1 MNQIDEVQFW
11 KSEYESMKKAYIFEK
26 LKNEELLVEL
36 NKAKQA
42 CDNLE
47 DAMRMVN
54 KLIQKC

>member
-11 KSEYESMKKAYIFEK
+11 KSEYESMKKAYTFEK
-26 LKNEELLVEL
+26 LKNEELFVEL
-36 NKAKQA
+36 KKTKQA

-54 KLIQKC
+54 KLIQK